1 MGFRSRGAAACGA
14 FALLVAIA
22 ALPAGAAGGV
32 SIRLTKTLPA
42 VIRVSQLVTVAG
54 QLHGTRP
61 GEHVTVWLKR
71 NAGWGLAAEQR
82 LGASRRFRLTWKVR
96 GPAYVEALWRV
107 IVNGPGTPLAATPP
121 KSVAI
126 GPAAV
131 YCKAPVPPAVN
142 IPVGDGWIVGGLY
155 GEGGPF
161 PGIYAC
167 SSRPYTVTATDSA
180 GNVAASQRVAAL
192 HSYTLVVPAG
202 RYTLASGG
210 CHGTATVTAGKQTKA
225 NTYCLYP

>member
-1 MGFRSRGAAACGA
+1 M
-14 FALLVAIA
+14 
-22 ALPAGAAGGV
+22 GAAGGI
-32 SIRLTKTLPA
+32 SIRITKPLPA
-42 VIRVSQLVTVAG
+42 VIRVNQFVTVAG
-54 QLHGTRP
+54 TVP
-61 GEHVTVWLKR
+61 GAPRGSQIALELKR
-71 NAGWGLAAEQR
+71 SAGWSSAASER
-82 LGASRRFRLTWKVR
+82 VGKPGPFKLGWRVTGR
-96 GPAYVEALWRV
+96 PYVEATYRV
-107 IVNGPGTPLAATPP
+107 LVSRNRTVLAATPP
-121 KSVAI
+121 KNVAI

-131 YCKAPVPPAVN
+131 YCKPPVPPAVN

-167 SSRPYTVTATDSA
+167 SSQPYTVTATNRA
-180 GNVAASQRVAAL
+180 GAVVASQHVAAL

-202 RYTLASGG
+202 KYTLASDG